1 MWKPKAMVLGLFQE
15 PEKVVGETLLS
26 VEPEVERRDQNPREA
41 GERTHSVAAPVS
53 TGLFIDASQALLRR
67 PLSGYHYVSYAN
79 EVQVPALAQ
88 GAQPGRGT
96 PKPLL
101 VVQ

>member
-1 MWKPKAMVLGLFQE
+1 MWKPRATVLGLFQE
-15 PEKVVGETLLS
+15 PEKVVGETFLS
-26 VEPEVERRDQNPREA
+26 VEPEVKRRDQNPREA
-41 GERTHSVAAPVS
+41 GEEHTTSQLPVS
-53 TGLFIDASQALLRR
+53 TGLFINASQVLLRR
-67 PLSGYHYVSYAN
+67 PLSGYHYVYYAN

-101 VVQ
+101 VTQ